1 MKDRKLIEQN
11 FHSVARIMLQGWD
24 LVVKVVGGGGGGGGI
39 KHFSVGICNGASS
52 TMHSTFTLLLYFPEI
67 T

>member
-11 FHSVARIMLQGWD
+11 FHSVAGIMLQGWD
-24 LVVKVVGGGGGGGGI
+24 LVVVVVGGGGGI